1 MNKTIIINISGT
13 IFHIEEEAYE
23 KLKVYMTEVKNYFS
37 NSEDSFEII
46 SDIENRIAELFL
58 EIIRA
63 EEKEVIIAK
72 DVEKV
77 IRTMGKPDQF
87 EKEMSEEDLYVEEP
101 ILIIK
106 KRLYRNPDDKI
117 AGGVCSGIASYFN
130 IDPIW
135 VRLLL
140 IISIFIFGTGV
151 FLYLILWMIMPEANT
166 RTEKLSMRG
175 ESPTLDSIRRSVE
188 KEINGIRRNFDEQNK
203 NRSSAL
209 RVLINNIS
217 NAIGII
223 FKFIIKVFIKAIGAL
238 LVGVSLAFIIAIS
251 ILISTLLG
259 ITNFDVSTDLP
270 LFLFRE
276 ENQELMLITAYIVGM
291 IPLLIIFLLG
301 IKILFNT
308 NLFNKV
314 SSISL
319 LGVWLLSLLVTIYYA
334 VDTLQNFKEEGTLQ
348 ETKILT
354 NSSVNKFYLIS
365 DEDDSMLIDTIKTNQ
380 LKIKNRVIIKSK
392 NKVSGFD
399 NIDIRIEKSED
410 ENFKLVTNFI
420 SRGKSE
426 KQAIELAE
434 NIKYDFRQIDSLLI
448 FPKRFNVKANSLWRV
463 QEIDMILFVPEGK
476 ELIIHEDVD
485 RHIDNIYS
493 HECKKDNQ
501 SRVYWKMSKDGL
513 ECQKDSIHNTI
524 NDFH

>member
-23 KLKVYMTEVKNYFS
+23 KLKVYMTEVKSYFAK
-37 NSEDSFEII
+37 SEDNFEII

-58 EIIRA
+58 EIIKA
-63 EEKEVIIAK
+63 EEKEVIVTK

-77 IRTMGKPDQF
+77 IRTMGQPEQF
-87 EKEMSEEDLYVEEP
+87 ENELSEEDVSVEEP
-101 ILIIK
+101 KLIIK

-117 AGGVCSGIASYFN
+117 AGGVCSGIAAYLN

-140 IISIFIFGTGV
+140 IISIFTFGTGIL
-151 FLYLILWMIMPEANT
+151 LYIILWMIMPEAIT
-166 RTEKLSMRG
+166 RTEKLAMRG
-175 ESPTLDSIRRSVE
+175 ESPTLESIRRSVE
-188 KEINGIRRNFDEQNK
+188 QEINGMRRNFDDHHK

-209 RVLINNIS
+209 RVLINNLTG
-217 NAIGII
+217 AIRRII
-223 FKFIIKVFIKAIGAL
+223 RFGIKVIVKAIGAL
-238 LVGVSLAFIIAIS
+238 IFGIALAFIIALS

-259 ITNFDVSTDLP
+259 ITNFDISSDIP
-270 LFLFRE
+270 LFLLRE
-276 ENQELMLITAYIVGM
+276 ENQELMLITTYIVGI
-291 IPLLIIFLLG
+291 IPLLVILLVG
-301 IKILFNT
+301 IRILFNT
-308 NLFNKV
+308 NLFNK
-314 SSISL
+314 ISGL
-319 LGVWLLSLLVTIYYA
+319 SMLGVWLLSLFVTIYYA

-354 NSSVNKFYLIS
+354 KSSVDKFYLIS
-365 DEDDSMLIDTIKTNQ
+365 DEDDSMIIDTIKTNE

-392 NKVSGFD
+392 NKISGFD
-399 NIDIRIEKSED
+399 NIDIRIEKSD
-410 ENFKLVTNFI
+410 DDNFKLVTNYI
-420 SRGKSE
+420 SRGKTE

-434 NIKYDFRQIDSLLI
+434 KINYQFRQVDSMLI
-448 FPKRFNVKANSLWRV
+448 FPNRFTVKENSMWRV
-463 QEIDMILFVPEGK
+463 QEIDMVLYVPEGK

-501 SRVYWKMSKDGL
+501 FRTYWKMSKDGL
-513 ECQKDSIHNTI
+513 VCEKDSMLSTTY
-524 NDFH
+524 